1 MSEKIPED
9 WELFSIKHFLD
20 AESVFCDGDW
30 VESKD
35 QDEEGINRLIQLA
48 DIGDGVF
55 LDKSARYMN
64 NAQFSKL
71 RCTELK
77 PGDILIARMPDPLG
91 RACLFPNL
99 NQRCATV
106 VDVAVLRS
114 PKANVNWLMYMI
126 NSHNVRRQIES
137 LSAGTTRTR
146 ISRKLFS
153 NVLFL
158 TPNPATQKY
167 IADVLMVIDQ
177 TIEKTEALIEK
188 YQHIKAGLMH
198 DLFTRG
204 IGADGKLR
212 LPREQAPELYQ
223 ETPIGWIPK
232 EWRLEACGSLCT
244 RICVGIVIQPT
255 QYYVEEGIPAFRSA
269 NVREDGID
277 SSNFVFISPAA
288 NKILV
293 KSQIKAGDILSVRTG
308 YPGTS
313 AVVPQEYQGANTI
326 DILISTPSD
335 LIDSSYLC
343 DWINS
348 SFGKGQV
355 LRQQGGMAQ
364 QHFNVGEMRELLVAL
379 PSKEEQLRVRSK
391 ANSLNKRL
399 QVEKALLEKLK
410 QQKLGLMQDLLTAK
424 VAVKIQPENSPESEA
439 MI

>member
-1 MSEKIPED
+1 MSETIALKLNNLVLVDRPITYGIVQPGPDISPDGIPLIRGKDYSSGIVSTEGLYHVLPEID
-9 WELFSIKHFLD
+9 KPYSRSKVNANDILLSIVGYVGKVAVVPQALEGANITQTTARLSINPSIALPKYVFHLLNSPLFS
-20 AESVFCDGDW
+20 
-30 VESKD
+30 
-35 QDEEGINRLIQLA
+35 
-48 DIGDGVF
+48 
-55 LDKSARYMN
+55 
-64 NAQFSKL
+64 
-71 RCTELK
+71 TE
-77 PGDILIARMPDPLG
+77 
-91 RACLFPNL
+91 
-99 NQRCATV
+99 
-106 VDVAVLRS
+106 
-114 PKANVNWLMYMI
+114 
-126 NSHNVRRQIES
+126 VRRYEKG
-137 LSAGTTRTR
+137 SAQPGLNLGDVGKFSIIF
-146 ISRKLFS
+146 ISSK
-153 NVLFL
+153 NKQEKIAKVLD
-158 TPNPATQKY
+158 T
-167 IADVLMVIDQ
+167 IDQ
-177 TIEKTEALIEK
+177 AIEKTESLIEK

-212 LPREQAPELYQ
+212 PPREQAPELYQ
-223 ETPIGWIPK
+223 QTPIGWIPK

-269 NVREDGID
+269 NIRENGID
-277 SSNFVFISPAA
+277 SRNFVFISPAA

-326 DILISTPSD
+326 DILISTPGD
-335 LIDSSYLC
+335 LIDSGYLC

-399 QVEKALLEKLK
+399 RVEKALLEKLK